1 MSDKNFRKNKFNNN
15 VCTTEMNFQECE
27 LAILRH
33 AVDESEK
40 IKGEKLA
47 NSDEIRHIVGI
58 LEDFLV
64 KKKCICYGGTAIN
77 NILPKFA
84 QFYDRDIEI
93 PDYDFYSATP
103 LDDAKELADI
113 YYKDGYT
120 EVEAKAGVHYGTY
133 KVFVNF
139 IPIADITLLA
149 DEIFESIHKE
159 AIRVNGI
166 LYCPPNFLRM
176 NMFLELSRPA
186 GDVSRWE
193 KVLKRMTLLNKYYP
207 FEPTIPCNKIDFEG
221 EVPQEID
228 TSEKIYY
235 VLRDTLI
242 DEGVVFFGGYASSLY
257 SKYMSST
264 ERHKARSIPD
274 FDVISEEPDRCAILV
289 MEKLMQNGYKKVKH
303 IVHEEIG
310 EIIPKHIE
318 IRVGKDTLAFIY
330 YPIACHNYNIIH
342 IKNREIK
349 VATIDTILSFYLAF
363 YYSGNPHYYRDRI
376 LCMAKFL
383 FDLEQKNRLEQKG
396 LLKRFSINCYGD
408 QPTLESIRA
417 EKAEKYRERKDKRDS
432 REFQE
437 WFLNYKPHTVVKVKE
452 NPNEKKLDEQFSPD
466 PEEKEKDPTKEEVYK
481 RILESVKET
490 RQITSDTK
498 RYNHTRSH
506 KKTMKHKLHK
516 SKSAHK
522 SKSELKSKSQHNSK
536 SKQ

>member
-1 MSDKNFRKNKFNNN
+1 MPHKNFRKNKTINN
-15 VCTTEMNFQECE
+15 VCTPEMNFQECE

-64 KKKCICYGGTAIN
+64 RKKCICYGGTAIN

-103 LDDAKELADI
+103 MDDAKELADI
-113 YYKDGYT
+113 YYNEGYT

-149 DEIFESIHKE
+149 EDIFESICKE

-193 KVLKRMTLLNKYYP
+193 KILKRMTLLNKYYP
-207 FEPTIPCNKIDFEG
+207 FEPAIPCDKIDFEG
-221 EVPQEID
+221 EVPTEID
-228 TSEKIYY
+228 TTEKIYY
-235 VLRDTLI
+235 VIRDTLI

-257 SKYMSST
+257 SKYMTSA
-264 ERHKARSIPD
+264 ERYKARSIPD

-289 MEKLMQNGYKKVKH
+289 MEKLLKNGYKRVRH
-303 IVHEEIG
+303 IVHEEVG

-318 IRVGKDTLAFIY
+318 IRVGKETLAFIY
-330 YPIACHNYNIIH
+330 YPVACHNYNKIYM
-342 IKNREIK
+342 KNREIK

-363 YYSGNPHYYRDRI
+363 YYSNKPYYYRDRI

-396 LLKRFSINCYGD
+396 ILKRFSINCYGE
-408 QPTLESIRA
+408 QPTLEAIRA
-417 EKAEKYRERKDKRDS
+417 KKAEKYRELKDERDS

-437 WFLNYKPHTVVKVKE
+437 WFLNYKPHTIVKVKT
-452 NPNEKKLDEQFSPD
+452 NPNEKKLDEQYSPD
-466 PEEKEKDPTKEEVYK
+466 PEDKDKELTKEQVYK
-481 RILESVKET
+481 RILESVKKSRSSASPRFAKAST
-490 RQITSDTK
+490 NRTKKSRQMSA
-498 RYNHTRSH
+498 H
-506 KKTMKHKLHK
+506 KKTAKHSSHKTK
-516 SKSAHK
+516 SKH
-522 SKSELKSKSQHNSK
+522 
-536 SKQ
+536 

>member
-1 MSDKNFRKNKFNNN
+1 MPHKNFRKNKTINN
-15 VCTTEMNFQECE
+15 VCTPEMNFQECE

-64 KKKCICYGGTAIN
+64 RKKCICYGGTAIN

-103 LDDAKELADI
+103 MDDAKELADI
-113 YYKDGYT
+113 YYNEGYT

-149 DEIFESIHKE
+149 EDIFESICKE

-193 KVLKRMTLLNKYYP
+193 KILKRMTLLNKYYP
-207 FEPTIPCNKIDFEG
+207 FEPAIPCDKIDFEG
-221 EVPQEID
+221 EVPTEID
-228 TSEKIYY
+228 TTEKIYY
-235 VLRDTLI
+235 VIRDTLI

-257 SKYMSST
+257 SKYMTSA
-264 ERHKARSIPD
+264 ERYKARSIPD

-289 MEKLMQNGYKKVKH
+289 MEKLLKNGYKKVRH
-303 IVHEEIG
+303 IVHEEVG

-318 IRVGKDTLAFIY
+318 IRVGKETLAFIY
-330 YPIACHNYNIIH
+330 YPVACHNYNKIYM
-342 IKNREIK
+342 KNREIK

-363 YYSGNPHYYRDRI
+363 YYSNKPYYYRDRI

-396 LLKRFSINCYGD
+396 ILKRFSINCYGE
-408 QPTLESIRA
+408 QPTLEAIRA
-417 EKAEKYRERKDKRDS
+417 KKAEKYRELKDERDS

-437 WFLNYKPHTVVKVKE
+437 WFLNYKPHTIVKVKT
-452 NPNEKKLDEQFSPD
+452 NPNEKKLDEQYSPD
-466 PEEKEKDPTKEEVYK
+466 PEDKAKELTKEQVYK
-481 RILESVKET
+481 RILESVKKSRRSAEYMNRT
-490 RQITSDTK
+490 KKSRQMSA
-498 RYNHTRSH
+498 H
-506 KKTMKHKLHK
+506 KKTAKHSSHKTK
-516 SKSAHK
+516 SKH
-522 SKSELKSKSQHNSK
+522 
-536 SKQ
+536 